1 MLEQLAHR
9 DLLAVHALAL
19 DYAGQVGLDRLVE
32 LDLTFFDH
40 FHNED
45 RHKGLRVRPNPHLPV
60 KRRRLTGREVALSS
74 RRANRIAVLVRLR
87 SQRARVTVIDQG
99 LNGRLQIPLLGR
111 LRLAGSP

>member
-19 DYAGQVGLDRLVE
+19 DYAGQVGFDQLVE
-32 LDLTFFDH
+32 LDLAFFDH

-45 RHKGLRVRPNPHLPV
+45 RYERLRIRRDPHFPV
-60 KRRRLTGREVALSS
+60 KRRRLAGRQIALA
-74 RRANRIAVLVRLR
+74 RRRPNRIAVLVRLR

-99 LNGRLQIPLLGR
+99 LNGRLEIPFLGR
-111 LRLAGSP
+111 LRLADLP